1 MDKELFDKVH
11 RDFLIKE
18 LGMDEKQANRII
30 KGEGKLIKEEERKE
44 EEAEKE
50 QERKEREKEE
60 KRENKAK
67 LRHGT
72 TCIGIIT
79 DGPDPKPIT
88 EW

>member
-1 MDKELFDKVH
+1 MDKELFDRVH

-44 EEAEKE
+44 EQKE
-50 QERKEREKEE
+50 QDQDRKEREKEE
-60 KRENKAK
+60 KREAK